1 MTTNKFFAQI
11 TLAAVLLA
19 AAGGAAIADEE
30 HHSEG
35 AEQPAQVQEMMP
47 AQMDGMMHEMMPAVV
62 KVGTLSLSGAFIRA
76 TPADAKSAGSFLDI
90 TNTGADADRLVA
102 ALSPAAAQM
111 GLHEMKLDGKIMKMS
126 EKAGGIEIPAG
137 ETLSLATGGF
147 LHMMFVGIKAPFV
160 VGETVPVTLTFEK
173 AGTVDLILPVESE
186 HFGHDH

>member
-1 MTTNKFFAQI
+1 MTMTKSFTRA
-11 TLAAVLLA
+11 TLAAVLFA
-19 AAGGAAIADEE
+19 AAGSVAIADEE
-30 HHSEG
+30 HHAG
-35 AEQPAQVQEMMP
+35 GVDQPAQME
-47 AQMDGMMHEMMPAVV
+47 GMMQEMMPAVV
-62 KVGTLSLSGAFIRA
+62 TVGTLSLAGAFIRA
-76 TPADAKSAGSFLDI
+76 TPADARSAGSFLDI

-160 VGETVPVTLTFEK
+160 EGDTVPVTLTFEK
-173 AGTVDLILPVESE
+173 AGTVDLILPVEGE
-186 HFGHDH
+186 HAGHDH

>member
-111 GLHEMKLDGKIMKMS
+111 GLHEMKMS